1 MQIVTQQNNADVIAI
16 TETWLNSRITDGAV
30 SLPGY
35 SIVRNDRE
43 NGKRGGEVCAFI
55 KSNIPF
61 STIPDLCTP
70 DVEGLWLRSD
80 LSGYHAN
87 CPASFVGV
95 FYHPPLADNN
105 VLQDYL
111 ISTVDKLLLDHPN
124 ARIMILGDFNHFDY
138 KTLCRHSSL
147 KQTVKKPTRQSAIL
161 DLILTNMHKWY
172 NEPKIIPAIGLSDHL
187 SVLTTP
193 AIQTKQ
199 PNNVIKK
206 TSRKTTTSNLCH
218 LGNMSSHWTGA
229 TFTTYLLA
237 KINATSFIIYF
248 CWD

>member
-1 MQIVTQQNNADVIAI
+1 MPLSVLNRPRKAKSNILNQNHCVNRNNLIRIQTKEVISGTQKHNRLQTLSCLPTFFHSNVRSLNAKIDDLRIVTQQNNAAVIAI

-43 NGKRGGEVCAFI
+43 NGKRGEGVSAFI

-61 STIPDLCTP
+61 STIPNLCTP
-70 DVEGLWLRSD
+70 DVEGLWLRLRPFRLPRE
-80 LSGYHAN
+80 LS
-87 CPASFVGV
+87 CIFVGV

-124 ARIMILGDFNHFDY
+124 AGIMILGDFNHFDY

-161 DLILTNMHKWY
+161 DLN
-172 NEPKIIPAIGLSDHL
+172 
-187 SVLTTP
+187 
-193 AIQTKQ
+193 
-199 PNNVIKK
+199 
-206 TSRKTTTSNLCH
+206 
-218 LGNMSSHWTGA
+218 
-229 TFTTYLLA
+229 
-237 KINATSFIIYF
+237 
-248 CWD
+248 